1 MKTPYELESLGWKIT
16 QIRTLCESQTCGDHT
31 DHNIGEARCESKDSI
46 IAPFNY
52 IIFHPFHFPFGK
64 EMKITTLKSVLEFI
78 DNFIK
83 EDQHKE
89 EIERFNLDR

>member
-16 QIRTLCESQTCGDHT
+16 QIDNFIGRNS
-31 DHNIGEARCESKDSI
+31 HNY
-46 IAPFNY
+46 N
-52 IIFHPFHFPFGK
+52 IFHAFYFPYGS
-64 EMKITTLKSVLEFI
+64 EMKNCGIPDVLSFI

-83 EDQHKE
+83 EEQHKE